1 MKKIL
6 AIILAGG
13 HGERLSILAHERAK
27 PAIPFAG
34 KYRIIDFT
42 LSNCVNSGIY
52 DIAIL
57 TQYEP
62 RSLTDHIGI
71 GAPWGLNHPDRGVRL
86 LQPYLARRSRDW
98 YKGTA
103 DAVYQNL
110 PYIKEHA
117 PELVLILSGDH
128 IYKMDYSDM
137 VKFHNEKQA
146 EVTLAVN
153 YIPEAEIQRFGT
165 VIVDEEGQ
173 VTGFQEKAKKPKSN
187 LASMGVYLFNQD
199 TLQEWLEED
208 ARNMSSKHD
217 FGRNIIPR
225 MMGKNKTFAYNF
237 DGYWRDVG
245 TIPAYWEANMELL
258 EMSESLLFDVN
269 WTIRTIEEERPP
281 AIISETADTV
291 NSLISNGC
299 VIEGR
304 VEHSVLSP
312 GVQVAEGAVVRD
324 SIIMSDS
331 IIGAHSIIDHSIL
344 DKEVVV
350 EADCHIGFG
359 DDFQANHQQPKAL
372 SSGITII
379 GKKAKIPS
387 KVRIGRNCVIFCGV
401 VEDDFP
407 AHEIQSGE
415 TIEPKQGHR
424 TRKV

>member
-1 MKKIL
+1 MKKNL

-13 HGERLSILAHERAK
+13 QGERLSILAHERAK

-52 DIAIL
+52 DIAVL

-110 PYIKEHA
+110 PYIEEQA
-117 PELVLILSGDH
+117 AELILILSGDH
-128 IYKMDYSDM
+128 VYKMDYSDM

-153 YIPEAEIQRFGT
+153 HIPEAEIQRFGT
-165 VIVDEEGQ
+165 VIVGEEGQ

-187 LASMGVYLFNQD
+187 LASMGVYLFNKD
-199 TLQEWLEED
+199 ILQELLEED
-208 ARNMSSKHD
+208 ARNMSSRHD
-217 FGRNIIPR
+217 FGRNIIPK
-225 MMGKNKTFAYNF
+225 MMGKNKIFAYSF

-245 TIPAYWEANMELL
+245 TVQTYWEANMELL
-258 EMSESLLFDVN
+258 EMSAPLLFDVN
-269 WTIRTIEEERPP
+269 WPIRTIEEERPP
-281 AIISETADTV
+281 AIISETADTID
-291 NSLISNGC
+291 SLISTGC
-299 VIEGR
+299 VIKGH

-312 GVQVAEGAVVRD
+312 GTQVAEGAVVRD

-331 IIGAHSIIDHSIL
+331 IVGAHSVIDHSIL

-359 DDFQANHQQPKAL
+359 DDFRANRQQPKAL
-372 SSGITII
+372 NSGITIV
-379 GKKAKIPS
+379 GKKAKIPP

-401 VEDDFP
+401 TEDDFP
-407 AHEIQSGE
+407 AREIKSGE
-415 TIEPKQGHR
+415 TIEPKQSR
-424 TRKV
+424 RARKV